1 MKKRQIVP
9 CPQLQQDHHHHHH
22 QQHRQQQ
29 PKHVTFSENVTI
41 HILDDIEE
49 CRYNFDLIDS
59 IRERFVVIRP
69 SK

>member
-9 CPQLQQDHHHHHH
+9 RPQLPQQDHPHHH
-22 QQHRQQQ
+22 HRQQQ

-59 IRERFVVIRP
+59 FRERFVVIQP
-69 SK
+69 NK

>member
-9 CPQLQQDHHHHHH
+9 HPQLQQDHPPPPHHH
-22 QQHRQQQ
+22 HRQQQ
-29 PKHVTFSENVTI
+29 PKRVTFSENVTI

-59 IRERFVVIRP
+59 FRERFVVFGLN
-69 SK
+69 K